1 MEKTEKLTEL
11 LRSHERIV
19 FFGGAGVSTE
29 SKIPDFRGKDGL
41 YRQKTEWPWSPEEML
56 SYHFFREHP
65 GEFYEM
71 YGRMARGIAAAKP
84 NPAHEALARLEKMG
98 KLLAVV
104 TQNID
109 GLHQKAGSRRVIELH
124 GTTLTNTCLS
134 CGKSIDLDTFL
145 ALPGPIP
152 HCPYCGGTVRPD
164 IILYEE
170 ALDMD
175 VLDEAITAISQADLL
190 IIGGTSLVVYPA
202 AGLIRYFSGDAK
214 VIINRDPTERDAL
227 CDLVFRESIGQVLS
241 EAVKGLET

>member
-1 MEKTEKLTEL
+1 
-11 LRSHERIV
+11 
-19 FFGGAGVSTE
+19 
-29 SKIPDFRGKDGL
+29 
-41 YRQKTEWPWSPEEML
+41 ML

-65 GEFYEM
+65 RGFYEM
-71 YGRMARGIAAAKP
+71 YGGMARGIAAAKP
-84 NPAHEALARLEKMG
+84 NPAHEALARLEEMG

-134 CGKSIDLDTFL
+134 CGKSISLDTFL
-145 ALPGPIP
+145 ALQGPIP
-152 HCPYCGGTVRPD
+152 HCPHCGGTVRPD

-202 AGLIRYFSGDAK
+202 AGLLRYFSGDAK
-214 VIINRDPTERDAL
+214 VIINRDPTERDDL

-241 EAVKGLET
+241 EAVKGLEP